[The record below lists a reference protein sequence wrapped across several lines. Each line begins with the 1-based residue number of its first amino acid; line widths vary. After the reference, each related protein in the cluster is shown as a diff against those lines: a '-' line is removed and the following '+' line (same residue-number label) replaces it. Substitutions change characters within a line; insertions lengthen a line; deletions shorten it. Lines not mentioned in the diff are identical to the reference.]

1 MTKVLKRI
9 SPAFSPSPCKERCTP
24 LAPPKPI
31 RTEGSGAQPKLMKKG
46 VTSKDNGDSAI
57 EVILLKIISLSF
69 FSWQEAFN
77 IALLISIQI
86 HTWFWRVRSE
96 KLSHKNGIKLEKSG
110 SPRFSDNPKY
120 PHPLQKNLVKT
131 PRTPLWISN
140 YCSFMPGA
148 HLRLRKKGFMWEV
161 IGDFFQ
167 R

>member
-69 FSWQEAFN
+69 FS
-77 IALLISIQI
+77 
-86 HTWFWRVRSE
+86 
-96 KLSHKNGIKLEKSG
+96 
-110 SPRFSDNPKY
+110 
-120 PHPLQKNLVKT
+120 
-131 PRTPLWISN
+131 
-140 YCSFMPGA
+140 
-148 HLRLRKKGFMWEV
+148 
-161 IGDFFQ
+161 
-167 R
+167 